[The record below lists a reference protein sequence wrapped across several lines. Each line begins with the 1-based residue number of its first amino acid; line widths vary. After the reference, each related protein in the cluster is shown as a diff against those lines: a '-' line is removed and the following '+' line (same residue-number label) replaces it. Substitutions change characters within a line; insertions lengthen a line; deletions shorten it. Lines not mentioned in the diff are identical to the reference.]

1 MEWIDTHAHLYLRQF
16 DHDRPAML
24 ERAMAAGG
32 VAFFLPNIDL
42 ESIPAMLALEAAYP
56 DTCFAMMGLHPCSVT
71 EDYPQVLQAMHEWL
85 QERPFAAVGET
96 GIDLYWDKSTLP
108 LQIKALE
115 VQLDWAKTHRL
126 PIVLHTREAMDITID
141 IVRNAW
147 TPDLRGVF
155 HCFNGTVAQAERIMD
170 MGFYLGIGGVLTYK
184 NGGLEPVIEAFGL
197 RAVVLE
203 TDAPYLAPNPYRGKR
218 NESAYVPLV
227 IQRLAELTGHT
238 PEAVAQITTQ
248 NARQLFA
255 ESFVNVQTEA

>member
-32 VAFFLPNIDL
+32 SAFFLPNIDL
-42 ESIPAMLALEAAYP
+42 ESIPSMLAVEAAYP
-56 DTCFAMMGLHPCSVT
+56 EICFAMMGLHPCSVK
-71 EDYPQVLQAMHEWL
+71 EDYRQVLQAMYEWL
-85 QERPFAAVGET
+85 QKHPFAAIGET

-108 LQIKALE
+108 LQIEALE
-115 VQLDWAKTHRL
+115 VQLDWAKNLGL
-126 PIVLHTREAMDITID
+126 PVVLHTREAMDVTID

-147 TPDLRGVF
+147 RSNLRGVF
-155 HCFNGTVAQAERIMD
+155 HCFSGTVAQAERIMD

-218 NESAYVPLV
+218 NESAYLPLV
-227 IQRLAELTGHT
+227 IERLAELTGYT
-238 PEAVAQITTQ
+238 PEEVACLTTQ
-248 NARQLFA
+248 NARRLFA
-255 ESFVNVQTEA
+255 ETFVSVQTKV

>member
-1 MEWIDTHAHLYLRQF
+1 MEWIDTHAHLYLHQF

-32 VAFFLPNIDL
+32 SAFFLPNIDL

-56 DTCFAMMGLHPCSVT
+56 DTCFAMMGLHPCSVK
-71 EDYPQVLQAMHEWL
+71 EDYQQVLQVMHEWF
-85 QERPFAAVGET
+85 QKRAFAAIGET
-96 GIDLYWDKSTLP
+96 GIDLYWDKSTLS
-108 LQIKALE
+108 LQISALE
-115 VQLDWAKTHRL
+115 VQLEWAKNLGL
-126 PIVLHTREAMDITID
+126 PIVLHTREAVDITTD
-141 IVRNAW
+141 IVHNAW

-155 HCFNGTVAQAERIMD
+155 HCFSGTVAQAERIID

-197 RAVVLE
+197 RGVVLE

-218 NESAYVPLV
+218 NESVYVPIVIERLV
-227 IQRLAELTGHT
+227 ELTGHS
-238 PEAVAQITTQ
+238 PEEVAHLTTR

-255 ESFVNVQTEA
+255 ESFANIETQM